1 MAILHPTRI
10 VKALVPLYAE
20 RFSCIGSNC
29 EDTCCAGWRVT
40 IDKKTFINYKQS
52 KNPHLTERFEN
63 NLRRIRS
70 QASDSNYAR
79 MDLDPETGNCP
90 MIEEHLCSIQK
101 ELGEDKLSN
110 TCATFPRYSKEV
122 GGVYQQALTLSCPE
136 AARLALLASDG
147 MEFTQ
152 TNLTI
157 RPETIEKQKPILG
170 LSLDQMN
177 EVRFFCIQLL
187 KSQDLMLWQKLALL
201 GLFCESLTEAL
212 KRGGQK
218 QTAEITES
226 MRALIEKG
234 QFATLFES
242 MQPEYE
248 IQAVTF
254 ALLWQLKVTG
264 ITSKMQRSVQDAI
277 GKGLDADKDSGQVDE
292 AKLIDRYKQGVKNL
306 PAALIDA
313 PFFMENYVINEMFRE
328 NFPFGNPSPYEH
340 YLKLITRFGLVRF
353 MLASQC
359 ANEKELPPLNAL
371 TQTVQIF
378 CRRFQH
384 DTNFAI
390 NVNDCFNN
398 SGWSDL
404 QKVYRFLK
412 T

>member
-10 VKALVPLYAE
+10 VKALVPLYVE

-40 IDKKTFINYKQS
+40 IDKKTFTNYKQS
-52 KNPHLTERFEN
+52 KNPHLIDRFEN
-63 NLRRIRS
+63 KVKRIRS

-79 MDLDPETGNCP
+79 MDLDSATGDCP

-110 TCATFPRYSKEV
+110 TCFTYPRYSKEV

-136 AARLALLASDG
+136 AARLALLANDA

-157 RPETIEKQKPILG
+157 RPETIERQKPVFG

-226 MRALIEKG
+226 MRTLVENG
-234 QFATLFES
+234 QFASLFES

-264 ITSKMQRSVQDAI
+264 INSKMQRSVQDAI
-277 GKGLDADKDSGQVDE
+277 GRGLDADKDSGQVKE
-292 AKLIDRYKQGVKNL
+292 SKLIDRYKQGVKNL

-313 PFFMENYVINEMFRE
+313 PSFMENYVLNEMFRE
-328 NFPFGNPSPYEH
+328 NFPFGNTSPYEH
-340 YLKLITRFGLVRF
+340 YLKLITRFGIVRF

-359 ANEKELPPLNAL
+359 VNEKELPSLNVL
-371 TQTVQIF
+371 TQTVQVF
-378 CRRFQH
+378 SKRFQH
-384 DTNFAI
+384 DNHFAI
-390 NVNDCFNN
+390 NVNNCFNN